1 MCSRHKVEMVIRVHL
16 VMYRDGCRP
25 FEYWAC
31 PVPECDY
38 VKPQKFQKHPVKR
51 RTSRRKATA
60 QIAKPANERQ
70 GSLFLGRY
78 HDERV

>member
-31 PVPECDY
+31 PVPECNY

-51 RTSRRKATA
+51 RRLTNSAHRLTKRRDKVANL
-60 QIAKPANERQ
+60 PAADEQQ
-70 GSLFLGRY
+70 GSLF
-78 HDERV
+78 